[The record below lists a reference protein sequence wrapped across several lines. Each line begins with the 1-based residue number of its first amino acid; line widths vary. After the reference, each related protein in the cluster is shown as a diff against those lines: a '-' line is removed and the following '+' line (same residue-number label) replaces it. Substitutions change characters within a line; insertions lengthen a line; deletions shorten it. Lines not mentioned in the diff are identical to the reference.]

1 MLESIKN
8 ISNTNDILY
17 EIKDQI
23 AEIIFNRPKQ

>member
-1 MLESIKN
+1 MLEAIKN
-8 ISNTNDILY
+8 ISNTCDILY